1 MARVVVTQDD
11 RIAKA
16 IADVFSYID
25 LEPLVRDRVV
35 AVNQMTLGL
44 QRGTKLVR
52 TPALAGEAREGVF

>member
-16 IADVFSYID
+16 IADVFRHID

-35 AVNQMTLGL
+35 AVKPNETW
-44 QRGTKLVR
+44 
-52 TPALAGEAREGVF
+52 A